1 MSDIRQ
7 EPIEEG
13 SGPVFQPDTLLP
25 TQFFAKLRQ
34 KAFVEGEK
42 RLMAAV
48 LSDAVDSYMK
58 LAFATEPRSRQVY
71 LDSESWI
78 FQNESGPWFFS
89 FLNICDVLGL
99 DPDYI
104 RDGLLKWKDRKQPM
118 LRAADAFRRAPRT
131 ARAGEER
138 DRGEMKKAG

>member
-78 FQNESGPWFFS
+78 FQNESGTLPAILPVCPLITTRS
-89 FLNICDVLGL
+89 AGL
-99 DPDYI
+99 SG
-104 RDGLLKWKDRKQPM
+104 R
-118 LRAADAFRRAPRT
+118 
-131 ARAGEER
+131 
-138 DRGEMKKAG
+138 